1 MAFKFLKLKRNKL
14 GLKILVA
21 FVTIFLILA
30 FFINLYWSPIL
41 AKKVRDTVLNSTD
54 SLYKVNFSKA
64 ELHILQGN
72 IILYNIAIEPD
83 TAIYNRMC
91 REHRA
96 PNNLIE
102 LHVRRLILTSIH
114 PFKLYF
120 KHKLDI
126 AEVVLN
132 DPSLHLTYRLN
143 QTKDTVKKDNRT
155 LWQQISKSLKSVH
168 IGNIFLNDVKLKYDD
183 FSGNKLVISELKEMS
198 FSARDL
204 LIDSATQ
211 QDKSRLLYCKEII
224 AELNNYKGKS
234 ADGLYAY
241 KIDHIKLSTLTSQV
255 NIKGLSL
262 EPVNSK
268 TFFNRTKLDRY
279 SVQLDSLQLNHFDYL
294 AYHRFRTFSVS
305 SIVAK
310 NGALILSNNPNKK
323 SNPSADKI
331 SSFPARALSE
341 ITTDIRVD
349 TVLVRNIDVSYS
361 EYNDKSYQTGTISFD
376 HTSGRLLNITNNK
389 LALAKNNISTAQLST
404 YFMNRGKLVLSF
416 NQNMTDPNAI
426 YSYKGEL
433 GPMEMGA
440 LNRATMALAM
450 VKITNGSIKK
460 FSFDINGNSKASKGK
475 VVLLYN
481 DLKVKL
487 LDPDT
492 NFNGYSGKLV
502 ASLYANIF
510 VIKHNNPDNANEA
523 PRMFYVNYKRP
534 KSSPF
539 FKTIWNT
546 LLTGIKPAAGLDEK
560 TQKATEA
567 KMAEA
572 ETDKQVRL
580 TKKQARL
587 KRRADR
593 KAKRAL
599 RKAQKQAQKLAEHKA
614 TKPGPAI

>member
-1 MAFKFLKLKRNKL
+1 MAFDFFKLKRNKL
-14 GLKILVA
+14 GLQILVA

-30 FFINLYWSPIL
+30 FFINIYWSPIL
-41 AKKVRDTVLNSTD
+41 AKKVRDAVLNSTD

-72 IILYNIAIEPD
+72 IVFYNIAIEPD

-102 LHVRRLILTSIH
+102 LHVRRLMLSSIH

-120 KHKLDI
+120 KHKLEI
-126 AEVVLN
+126 GEVVLN
-132 DPSLHLTYRLN
+132 DPNLHLTYKLN
-143 QTKDTVKKDNRT
+143 QTKDTVRKDNRT
-155 LWQQISKSLKSVH
+155 VWQQISKSLKSVH
-168 IGNIFLNDVKLKYDD
+168 IGNIFFNDIKLKYDD

-224 AELNNYKGKS
+224 AELNNYRGKS

-255 NIKGLSL
+255 NIKGFSL
-262 EPVNSK
+262 EPVDSK
-268 TFFNRTKLDRY
+268 TFFNRTMLDRY
-279 SVQLDSLQLNHFDYL
+279 SLQLDSLQLNHFDYL
-294 AYHRFRTFSVS
+294 AYHRFRTISVS
-305 SIVAK
+305 SMLVK
-310 NGALILSNNPNKK
+310 NGVFALVNNPNKK
-323 SNPSADKI
+323 SDPSVDKI
-331 SSFPARALSE
+331 ISFPSRALGE

-349 TVLVRNIDVSYS
+349 TVFVRNIGVSYS

-376 HTSGRLLNITNNK
+376 RTSGHFLNITNNK
-389 LALAKNNISTAQLST
+389 SALAKNSISSVQLTT
-404 YFMNRGKLVLSF
+404 YFMNRGRLNLSF
-416 NQNMTDPNAI
+416 NMNMTDPEIPYN
-426 YSYKGEL
+426 YKGEL
-433 GPMEMGA
+433 GPMDMGS

-450 VKITNGSIKK
+450 VKITNGNIKK
-460 FSFDINGNSKASKGK
+460 FSFDINSTSKVSKGK
-475 VVLLYN
+475 VELLYN

-523 PRMFYVNYKRP
+523 PRSFYVNYTRP

-560 TQKATEA
+560 TEKATEA

-572 ETDKQVRL
+572 DADKQMRL
-580 TKKQARL
+580 TKKQARQ

-593 KAKRAL
+593 RAKRAL
-599 RKAQKQAQKLAEHKA
+599 KKAQKEAQKQSK
-614 TKPGPAI
+614 